1 MKRKRK
7 VCRSILLGKREI
19 SFSAVRAE
27 TGACGSRRRVHLAFM
42 RHALPTLILTVG
54 LACIYPVATPA
65 APDQPAA
72 SPAGSP
78 STPHSSAD
86 ALKKELT
93 AVIEG
98 QLTAFRAN
106 DYPKAYTFAAA
117 EIKEMF
123 PVEDFEK
130 MVRSNYAVIAKSTS
144 TEYGV
149 AFDTGEEAVVNVR
162 VQNAEKKSVEYQYL
176 LKKEDAGWKISG
188 VSEVKAEGLSV

>member
-1 MKRKRK
+1 M
-7 VCRSILLGKREI
+7 
-19 SFSAVRAE
+19 
-27 TGACGSRRRVHLAFM
+27 RRT
-42 RHALPTLILTVG
+42 LPTLVLAVY
-54 LACIYPVATPA
+54 LACGRPA
-65 APDQPAA
+65 NAPASPDQPTESPAA
-72 SPAGSP
+72 SPSSP
-78 STPHSSAD
+78 HHSSD
-86 ALKKELT
+86 ALKKELS

-117 EIKEMF
+117 EIKNLF

-130 MVRSNYAVIAKSTS
+130 MVRTNYAVIAKSTG

-162 VQNAEKKSVEYQYL
+162 IQNAEKKSVEYQYL

>member
-1 MKRKRK
+1 M
-7 VCRSILLGKREI
+7 L
-19 SFSAVRAE
+19 
-27 TGACGSRRRVHLAFM
+27 TPMRRV
-42 RHALPTLILTVG
+42 LPTLVLAVC
-54 LACIYPVATPA
+54 LACGQAVNAPA

-72 SPAGSP
+72 SPSAP
-78 STPHSSAD
+78 HHSSD

-93 AVIEG
+93 AVIEA

-117 EIKEMF
+117 EIKSMF

-130 MVRSNYAVIAKSTS
+130 MVRTNYSVIAKSTD

-162 VQNAEKKSVEYQYL
+162 IQNAEKKSVEYQYL

-188 VSEVKAEGLSV
+188 VSEVKSEGLSV

>member
-19 SFSAVRAE
+19 SFFRRPRRNPGLQVGLE
-27 TGACGSRRRVHLAFM
+27 GSTLLLM
-42 RHALPTLILTVG
+42 RCALPTLVLAVC
-54 LACIYPVATPA
+54 LACGQAASAPVAPA
-65 APDQPAA
+65 
-72 SPAGSP
+72 
-78 STPHSSAD
+78 TPHHSSD

-98 QLTAFRAN
+98 QLAAFRAN

-117 EIKEMF
+117 EIRSLF

-130 MVRSNYAVIAKSTS
+130 MVRTNYAVIARSTH
-144 TEYGV
+144 TEYGM

-162 VQNAEKKSVEYQYL
+162 IQNAEKKSVEYQYL

>member
-1 MKRKRK
+1 M
-7 VCRSILLGKREI
+7 
-19 SFSAVRAE
+19 
-27 TGACGSRRRVHLAFM
+27 RR
-42 RHALPTLILTVG
+42 ALPTLVLAVC
-54 LACIYPVATPA
+54 LACGHPGTAPA

-78 STPHSSAD
+78 STPHHTSD

-93 AVIEG
+93 AVIEA
-98 QLTAFRAN
+98 QLAAFRAD

-117 EIKEMF
+117 EIRGIF

-130 MVRSNYAVIAKSTS
+130 MVRSNYAVIAKSTN

-162 VQNAEKKSVEYQYL
+162 IQNAEKKSVEYQYL

>member
-1 MKRKRK
+1 M
-7 VCRSILLGKREI
+7 
-19 SFSAVRAE
+19 
-27 TGACGSRRRVHLAFM
+27 RR
-42 RHALPTLILTVG
+42 ALPTLV
-54 LACIYPVATPA
+54 LAVCLAGHPASVPA

-78 STPHSSAD
+78 STPHHSSD
-86 ALKKELT
+86 ALKKELS
-93 AVIEG
+93 AVIDA
-98 QLTAFRAN
+98 QLAAFRAN

-117 EIKEMF
+117 EIKGMF

-130 MVRSNYAVIAKSTS
+130 MVRTNYAVIARSTS

-162 VQNAEKKSVEYQYL
+162 IQNAEKKSVEYQYL

-188 VSEVKAEGLSV
+188 VAEVKSEGLSV